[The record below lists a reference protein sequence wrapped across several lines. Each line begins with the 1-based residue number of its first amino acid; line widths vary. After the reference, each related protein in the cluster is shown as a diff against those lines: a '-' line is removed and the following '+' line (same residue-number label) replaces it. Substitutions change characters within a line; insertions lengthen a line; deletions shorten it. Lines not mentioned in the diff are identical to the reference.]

1 MVSLPSGGRSRKS
14 VTEAAWHPWH
24 LLALHIGTRPV
35 VATRSH
41 RWLRLCVACS
51 FDDCLGEGLRGFLR
65 KIVADAAR
73 DEAVLVFAREFL
85 GIGGGIGVW
94 CTVGIAFKG
103 DGG

>member
-14 VTEAAWHPWH
+14 VTEAAWQPWH

-51 FDDCLGEGLRGFLR
+51 FDDCLGECLRGFLR

-73 DEAVLVFAREFL
+73 DEAVLVFA
-85 GIGGGIGVW
+85 
-94 CTVGIAFKG
+94 
-103 DGG
+103 